1 MKGKYADRITDEIT
15 ERFKREPCID
25 KVVLFGSRAR
35 GDNSERSDYD
45 IAVYGSVPYKVRC
58 DLHHFCSEQ
67 IRTLHKID
75 LVFVGENTNPK
86 FLENIEKD
94 GIVLYEQ
101 IAR

>member
-1 MKGKYADRITDEIT
+1 MKETIKDRITVEVTD
-15 ERFKREPCID
+15 RLKQEPSIE

-45 IAVYGSVPYKVRC
+45 FAVYGNVPYKVQCSLR
-58 DLHHFCSEQ
+58 HFCSEV

-75 LVFVGENTNPK
+75 LVFISDKTYSKLIV
-86 FLENIEKD
+86 NIEKE

-101 IAR
+101 NGR